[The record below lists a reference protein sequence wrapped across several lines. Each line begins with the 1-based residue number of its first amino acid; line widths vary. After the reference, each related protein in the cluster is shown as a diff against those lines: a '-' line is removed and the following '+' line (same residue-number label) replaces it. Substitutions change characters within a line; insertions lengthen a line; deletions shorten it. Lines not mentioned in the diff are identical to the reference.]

1 MYKIIND
8 TEAIAYKHLQAFG
21 FSEEQVTP
29 LVTQAKKDM
38 ENELTKLK
46 TLIEDD
52 TVSIEALNN
61 VLHALK
67 GLMFQVGNSE
77 IAEQI
82 NEIRSHLDSQKTI
95 EEIRD
100 LLFY

>member
-1 MYKIIND
+1 MYKIIDD

-29 LVTQAKKDM
+29 LVNQAKKDM

-46 TLIEDD
+46 TLLDED
-52 TVSIEALNN
+52 TVSIETLNN

-67 GLMFQVGNSE
+67 GLMFQVGNHSV
-77 IAEQI
+77 AEQI
-82 NEIRSHLDSQKTI
+82 NEVRSHLDSEKAI
-95 EEIRD
+95 KEIRD